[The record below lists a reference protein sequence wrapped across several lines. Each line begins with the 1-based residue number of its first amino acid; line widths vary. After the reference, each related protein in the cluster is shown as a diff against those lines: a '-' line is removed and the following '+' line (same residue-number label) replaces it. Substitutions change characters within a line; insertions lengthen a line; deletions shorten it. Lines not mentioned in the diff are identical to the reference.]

1 MKRLRR
7 LSPLRYCQPEP
18 KLFHDLQSSGPAVT
32 RLLAK
37 MLSLQTAALLLLPL
51 AAASPVARAAETSV
65 TVTVDTA
72 PAGPTSSTY
81 NWAEGWKANFPIH
94 QSCNITL
101 RTQLEVALA
110 ETMTLAAHAR
120 DHLLHNP
127 KSELATKFFGNQS
140 VAGPIGWYSKV
151 VSTDKSEM
159 LFRCDDP
166 DRNCATQDAWAGHWR
181 GANATQETVICD
193 LSYEIRRP
201 LAALCGGGY
210 TVAESKLNTYWA
222 TDLLHRAFHL
232 PGISDGII
240 DHYAEDYAEALK
252 LAATEPELYIID
264 SDTLQYF
271 AIEAYAYDIAIPG
284 VGCPGER
291 PVIDTAAATS
301 TAAPTTTAASDAS
314 GTTSAD
320 ASCHTHDDGF
330 VHC

>member
-1 MKRLRR
+1 
-7 LSPLRYCQPEP
+7 
-18 KLFHDLQSSGPAVT
+18 
-32 RLLAK
+32 
-37 MLSLQTAALLLLPL
+37 MLSLQTAALLLFPL
-51 AAASPVARAAETSV
+51 VAASPVARAAETSV

-101 RTQLEVALA
+101 RTQLEGCSR
-110 ETMTLAAHAR
+110 R
-120 DHLLHNP
+120 DHDHC
-127 KSELATKFFGNQS
+127 
-140 VAGPIGWYSKV
+140 GPRPAIIF
-151 VSTDKSEM
+151 STT
-159 LFRCDDP
+159 P
-166 DRNCATQDAWAGHWR
+166 NGWAGHWR
-181 GANATQETVICD
+181 GSNATQETVICD

-252 LAATEPELYIID
+252 LAATEPELSIID

-284 VGCPGER
+284 VGCPGEK
-291 PVIDTAAATS
+291 PIIDTAAGTS
-301 TAAPTTTAASDAS
+301 TAAPTTTTASDAS
-314 GTTSAD
+314 GTTTAN

-330 VHC
+330 VHCS